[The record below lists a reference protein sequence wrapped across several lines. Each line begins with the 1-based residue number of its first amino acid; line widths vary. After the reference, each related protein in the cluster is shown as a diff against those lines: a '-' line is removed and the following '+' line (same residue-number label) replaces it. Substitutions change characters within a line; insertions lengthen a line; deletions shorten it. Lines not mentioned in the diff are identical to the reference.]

1 MPDIAK
7 ISGTA
12 IGSIAKV
19 SGTTKANIAKF
30 AGIDKPSS
38 GFSNTKSL
46 FTDGVNDFFKIT
58 LSSDIVNTDTGSISL
73 WAKIASD
80 ETGTSRYM
88 TLYDASSSSTDRIDL
103 LFFNTSNSP
112 QARAILGNYRE
123 GSSNKVID
131 AKTGSS
137 FHGRP
142 FARRSGEY
150 GDFGA
155 GGSDHIYQG
164 GLSQN
169 NWNHIVLTWDT
180 GESFSYGRN
189 TYSGSMRLYF
199 NGTLVNHGQSTLPSH
214 NGVGTS
220 VGISG
225 ISSSIV
231 IDTIQIGT
239 THVGTSAM
247 DANMDEVAIFNSVLS
262 SSDVTSIY
270 NSGSPGDLSSYSN
283 LIGWWRFEDNGNDSS
298 SNSNSGTLSNGAS
311 YSSTIPS

>member
-1 MPDIAK
+1 MPIES
-7 ISGTA
+7 INGTA
-12 IGSIAKV
+12 FADIEKFSGVAKADIVKLNGSDAP
-19 SGTTKANIAKF
+19 A
-30 AGIDKPSS
+30 S

-46 FTDGVNDFFKIT
+46 FTDGVNDFFKAT
-58 LSSDIVNTDTGSISL
+58 LSSDIVNTDTGSISF
-73 WAKIASD
+73 WVKIASN
-80 ETGTSRYM
+80 ETGTSRYL
-88 TLYDASSSSTDRIDL
+88 TLYDASNSGSDRIDL

-112 QARAILGNYRE
+112 QARAILGNYRQ
-123 GSSNKVID
+123 GTTNKIID

-142 FARRSGEY
+142 FARRSSEY

-155 GGSDHIYQG
+155 GGSDHVYQA

-180 GESFSYGRN
+180 GESFSYGGR

-199 NGTLVNHGQSTLPSH
+199 NGTLVNHGQSTFPSH

-220 VGISG
+220 IGIGSF
-225 ISSSIV
+225 SASTV

-239 THVGTSAM
+239 NHVGTSPL
-247 DANMDEVAIFNSVLS
+247 DANTDEVAVFDSVLS

>member
-1 MPDIAK
+1 MAIDK
-7 ISGTA
+7 VNGT
-12 IGSIAKV
+12 V
-19 SGTTKANIAKF
+19 FDNIANLNGVAKASIGKF
-30 AGIDKPSS
+30 NGQDAPSAAG
-38 GFSNTKSL
+38 FTNTKSL
-46 FTDGVNDFFKIT
+46 FTDGVNDFFKAT

-73 WAKIASD
+73 WVKIASD
-80 ETGTSRYM
+80 ETGTSRYL
-88 TLYDASSSSTDRIDL
+88 TLYDASSSSTDRIEL

-131 AKTGSS
+131 AKTGTG

-150 GDFGA
+150 GNFGA
-155 GGSDHIYQG
+155 GGSDHIYQA
-164 GLSQN
+164 GLTAN

-180 GESFSYGRN
+180 GENFTYNST

-199 NGTLVNHGQSTLPSH
+199 NGTLVNHGQSTLPGH
-214 NGVGTS
+214 NRTGTS

-231 IDTIQIGT
+231 IDTVQIGT
-239 THVGTSAM
+239 SHLVTSPI
-247 DANMDEVAIFNSVLS
+247 DANTDEVAIFDSVLS

-298 SNSNSGTLSNGAS
+298 SNSNSGTLNNGAS

>member
-1 MPDIAK
+1 MAIDK
-7 ISGTA
+7 VNGT
-12 IGSIAKV
+12 V
-19 SGTTKANIAKF
+19 FDNIANLNGVAKASIGKF
-30 AGIDKPSS
+30 NGQDAPSAAG
-38 GFSNTKSL
+38 FTNTKSL
-46 FTDGVNDFFKIT
+46 FTDGVNDFFKAT

-73 WAKIASD
+73 WVKIASD
-80 ETGTSRYM
+80 ETGTSRYL
-88 TLYDASSSSTDRIDL
+88 TLYDASSSSTDRIEL

-131 AKTGSS
+131 AKAGTG

-150 GDFGA
+150 GNFGA
-155 GGSDHIYQG
+155 GGSDHIYQA
-164 GLSQN
+164 GLTAN

-180 GESFSYGRN
+180 GENFTYNST

-199 NGTLVNHGQSTLPSH
+199 NGTLVNHGQSTLPGH
-214 NGVGTS
+214 NRTGTS

-231 IDTIQIGT
+231 IDTVQIGT
-239 THVGTSAM
+239 SHLVTSPI
-247 DANMDEVAIFNSVLS
+247 DANTDEVAIFDSVLS

-298 SNSNSGTLSNGAS
+298 SNSNSGTLNNGAS